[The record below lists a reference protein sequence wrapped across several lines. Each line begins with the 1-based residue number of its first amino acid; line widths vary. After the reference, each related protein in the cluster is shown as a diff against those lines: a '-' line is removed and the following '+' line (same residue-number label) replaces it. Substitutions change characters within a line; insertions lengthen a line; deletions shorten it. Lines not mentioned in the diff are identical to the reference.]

1 MFLLYSCNEMEEK
14 FNIEKELKKLP
25 QKPGVYIMHDKDD
38 KIIYVGKA
46 ISLKRRVTSYFRKTK
61 KTQRILN
68 MVALIDHFEYIVC
81 DNEAE
86 ALVLEC
92 NLIKKNMPKFNVL
105 LKDDKTYPYIKINV
119 KAKFPDVYITRRVL
133 NDGARYFG
141 PYPNS
146 GAAKEMVEFIK
157 TRFKIRQCKS
167 FKYKDR
173 ACLNYYI
180 KKCSGP
186 CMGYI
191 SEADYRKRINQIIS
205 ILDGNVKDVEKELK
219 NEMELASQ
227 KMEYEKAALLRDELY
242 AVQAISQRQK
252 VANIS
257 DNDIDVIGFAKNNE
271 KICVEVFYIRNS
283 KMIGRDNF
291 FLNGLNDEADSELTE
306 EFIERF
312 YSDKDILPNKI
323 MCRNDFEDREIFE
336 QYLTKKAGRNV
347 EIKVPKIGE
356 KVRLVEMAEN
366 NAKITLENKEKS
378 HKNVIVELK
387 DTLGLSRLPRKIESF
402 DISNISGTY
411 MVAGMCVMIDGQ
423 IRKNLSRR
431 FKIKTVIGQDDPK
444 SMEEVVTRRLRH
456 SINLMG
462 ELEQRDDIESKYNQN
477 ANSSVIN
484 ENSYNLSEDNSVDDE
499 GIKDNL
505 LNRIDWDRVKK
516 LPKEILQK
524 YDSSKGFG
532 RLPDLILADGGITQI
547 RATKAAIRNIENEI
561 GTTLNIAVYGMVKN
575 DKHQTRAL
583 MDENRNEMEISEDLF
598 NLITN
603 FQNEVHNT
611 AIGYHKMLRDKSM
624 VKSELDN
631 ISGIGNVKKIE
642 LLKKFGSVENIAKAS
657 VDEIASVKG
666 INKELAEKISK
677 ELTKKF

>member
-227 KMEYEKAALLRDELY
+227 KMEYEKAGLLRDELY

-477 ANSSVIN
+477 VNSSVIN
-484 ENSYNLSEDNSVDDE
+484 ENSYILSEDNSMDDE

-561 GTTLNIAVYGMVKN
+561 GATLNIAVYGMVKN